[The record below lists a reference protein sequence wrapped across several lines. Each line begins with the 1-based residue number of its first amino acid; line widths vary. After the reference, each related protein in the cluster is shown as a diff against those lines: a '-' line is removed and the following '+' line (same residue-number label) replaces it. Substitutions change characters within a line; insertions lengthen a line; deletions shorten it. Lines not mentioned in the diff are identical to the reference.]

1 MGYEN
6 VFDAEISTISPSL
19 AAEYRRACRQL
30 GGDGELARL
39 LGETGLELGRD
50 SYRGWESALELF
62 RVFPQVARLMG
73 LSQLVRWLQLVRR
86 LGHLSQPVC
95 SAFIRGT
102 PDLTRAVDF
111 DEVLHYGYLATRLY
125 ANTQANAALV
135 CQFIDVAPV
144 LSRLLDPEGVRVA
157 VALTERLARRSQ
169 DLAAQCLGILPRLL
183 TEVEPGLRGDV
194 LRLAVQVTD
203 LNWRAT
209 RPLLEVSPRA
219 LQHLAEAH
227 RATFL
232 RLASGMA
239 DQAREKLFSLFTEG
253 VEVLAGLEPAAQGQ
267 ILTLA
272 DQVGRLSPA
281 AAVEFIK
288 TGPRLLDSLSL
299 DGLRLWVAEGLRLLQ
314 QNHAA
319 GLAYFRLQSQR
330 ALTAV
335 RKLMPGLDL
344 ESVKGVLELY
354 CRALTGRT
362 LEIRPAEE
370 LVERGIGWTSVEK
383 PTTEGRAVYLP
394 SRLGI
399 FETQDRNFEAF
410 KVYAT
415 HQAGHLEFGT
425 FDFRYD
431 RAAAIFKSVR
441 PRLEEVVDGHRDR
454 LAVSDFE
461 RFFDLFADR
470 RLARDLFTVAEDTRI
485 DSRVLREYA
494 GIRRAYAGLQRWSAE
509 RRPPL
514 GALPLRQA
522 FVEGLILFSLNAVES
537 VEFPER
543 YADHLRQGLRILN
556 QLRRPEATVEDA
568 AEATVRLYILAR
580 EIPNTPPQ
588 ENEQQEQ
595 VQPPEEAEQ
604 APEDLDELVNQF
616 QGANAEAE
624 RGESGPEEEPYE
636 SPPDVEYRGDFK
648 PELVQTLQEMREA
661 RGEQSQEQ
669 KAQLNELV
677 EKSAEVEQQARPQ
690 LVRVLEAESTNRA
703 GTGRAQPQPE
713 EAEQWF
719 YYDEWDYRAR
729 DYRPAWCRLRQKP
742 VEEGNPGYFDRVLRT
757 YAPVVYDI
765 RRQFEM
771 LRPELLRKVK
781 RLRDGE
787 ELDFDAVVEAI
798 LEKRAGQAPS
808 EKVYTRRNKVER
820 DVAVAFLL
828 DMSASTGETIE
839 PGGRWYGE
847 PDQGR
852 SWRVRGK
859 RIIDLEKE
867 SLVLLITALES
878 IGDTYGIYGFSGH
891 GRENVEFYIIK
902 DMDEPFS
909 EQVKSR
915 IDRIAPARAT
925 RMGTAIR
932 HAIYKLEQ
940 AEARTRI
947 LFLISD
953 GRPQDHDYGRD
964 PVDFRYL
971 LQGLSGPLLMPVGDD
986 PGAQAERQYAIH
998 DTKKA
1003 LLEAK
1008 QRNIIPFCLS
1018 IDKLGHDYLKSMCG
1032 DIGYE
1037 LLSNIYALPK
1047 RLPTLYRR
1055 LTT

>member
-1 MGYEN
+1 LGYESQL
-6 VFDAEISTISPSL
+6 DAEIAAISPSL
-19 AAEYRRACRQL
+19 AAEYRRACRQI
-30 GGDGELARL
+30 GEGGELTRL
-39 LGETGLELGRD
+39 LGETGLELARD

-62 RVFPQVARLMG
+62 RVYPQAAQIMSPPELI
-73 LSQLVRWLQLVRR
+73 RWTQLVRR

-102 PDLTRAVDF
+102 PELARAVDF
-111 DEVLHYGYLATRLY
+111 EELLHHGYLATRLY
-125 ANTQANAALV
+125 TNTQANAALV

-144 LSRLLDPEGVRVA
+144 LSRLLDPEGIRLG

-169 DLAAQCLGILPRLL
+169 DLAAQCLGILNRLL
-183 TEVEPGLRGDV
+183 PEIEPGLRNDL

-209 RPLLEVSPRA
+209 RPMLEVSPRA
-219 LQHLAEAH
+219 LQQLAQAH

-239 DQAREKLFSLFTEG
+239 EHAREKLFSLFTEG
-253 VEVLAGLEPAAQGQ
+253 VEVLAALPPEAQGE
-267 ILTLA
+267 ILTMA
-272 DQVGRLSPA
+272 DQVGRLSPT

-299 DGLRLWVAEGLRLLQ
+299 EGLRAWVAEGIGLLQ
-314 QNHAA
+314 QNQAA

-330 ALTAV
+330 ALATA
-335 RKLMPGLDL
+335 RRLMPGLDL

-354 CRALTGRT
+354 CRALTGRS
-362 LEIRPAEE
+362 LEIRPVEE

-383 PTTEGRAVYLP
+383 PTTEGRTVYLP
-394 SRLGI
+394 SRLGT
-399 FETQDRNFEAF
+399 FSTQAANFEAF

-415 HQAGHLEFGT
+415 HQTAHLEFGT
-425 FDFRYD
+425 FEFDYD
-431 RAAAIFKSVR
+431 RAAAIFDSLR
-441 PRLEEVVDGHRDR
+441 PRLGEAGDGHRNR
-454 LAVSDFE
+454 PAVSDFE

-470 RLARDLFTVAEDTRI
+470 RLARDLFTVVEDTRV

-494 GIRRAYAGLQRWSAE
+494 GIRQAYGRLQAWSAG

-514 GALPLRQA
+514 QALPLRQA
-522 FVEGLILFSLNAVES
+522 FVEALILFSLNAVDA
-537 VEFPER
+537 VEFSAR
-543 YADHLRQGLRILN
+543 YADHLRQALRILN
-556 QLRRPEATVEDA
+556 RLRRPEATVEDS
-568 AEATVRLYILAR
+568 AEATIRLYILAR
-580 EIPNTPPQ
+580 EIPNEPPQ

-595 VQPPEEAEQ
+595 VQPPEDAEQ
-604 APEDLDELVNQF
+604 NPEDLDQLLNQF
-616 QGANAEAE
+616 QSANAEPE
-624 RGESGPEEEPYE
+624 DGEAGSETQPYE

-648 PELVQTLQEMREA
+648 PELVQTLQELRENA
-661 RGEQSQEQ
+661 ADGQQQR
-669 KAQLNELV
+669 AQLNQLL
-677 EKSAEVEQQARPQ
+677 EKSAEVERPAQPQ
-690 LVRVLEAESTNRA
+690 LVKVLEAESTNRA
-703 GTGRAQPQPE
+703 GTSPAQPQPE
-713 EAEQWF
+713 EAEEWF

-729 DYRPAWCRLRQKP
+729 DYRPAWCRLRQRP
-742 VEEGNPGYFDRVLRT
+742 IEEGSPSYFDRVLRT
-757 YAPVVYDI
+757 YASVVYDI

-787 ELDFDAVVEAI
+787 ELDFDAVIEAI

-808 EKVYTRRNKVER
+808 EKVYARRNKVER

-839 PGGRWYGE
+839 PGGRWYGD
-847 PDQGR
+847 PDPSRG
-852 SWRVRGK
+852 WRVRGK

-902 DMDEPFS
+902 DLEEPFS
-909 EQVKSR
+909 ERVKSR

-932 HAIYKLEQ
+932 HATYKLEQ

-1008 QRNIIPFCLS
+1008 QRNITPFCLS
-1018 IDKLGHDYLKSMCG
+1018 IDKLGHDYLKAMCG

-1047 RLPTLYRR
+1047 RLPALYRR

>member
-1 MGYEN
+1 MGYESA
-6 VFDAEISTISPSL
+6 FDAEISTISPSL

-30 GGDGELARL
+30 GPGGDLPRL
-39 LGETGLELGRD
+39 LGETGLELARD

-62 RVFPQVARLMG
+62 RVYPQVARLMG
-73 LSQLVRWLQLVRR
+73 LSEVVRWTQLVRR

-102 PDLTRAVDF
+102 PDLARTVEF
-111 DEVLHYGYLATRLY
+111 EEVLHYGYLATRLY

-135 CQFIDVAPV
+135 CQFIDVAPA
-144 LSRLLDPEGVRVA
+144 LSRLLDPDGIRVA

-183 TEVEPGLRGDV
+183 AEVEPGLRGDI

-209 RPLLEVSPRA
+209 RPLLEVTPRA
-219 LQHLAEAH
+219 LQQLAEPH

-253 VEVLAGLEPAAQGQ
+253 VEVLAGLDPEAQGQ
-267 ILTLA
+267 ILALTE
-272 DQVGRLSPA
+272 QVGRLSPA
-281 AAVEFIK
+281 AAVEFMK
-288 TGPRLLDSLSL
+288 SGPRLLDSVSL
-299 DGLRLWVAEGLRLLQ
+299 DGLAAWVAEGLAVLQ
-314 QNHAA
+314 QNSAA

-354 CRALTGRT
+354 CRALTGKG
-362 LEIRPAEE
+362 LEVRPAEE

-383 PTTEGRAVYLP
+383 PTTEGRAIYLP

-399 FETQDRNFEAF
+399 FETQAQNFEAF

-425 FDFRYD
+425 FDFSYE
-431 RAAAIFKSVR
+431 RAAAIFASVR
-441 PRLEEVVDGHRDR
+441 PKLEEALDGRRDR
-454 LAVSDFE
+454 PAQNDFE

-470 RLARDLFTVAEDTRI
+470 RLARDLFTVAEDTRV
-485 DSRVLREYA
+485 DTRVMREYA
-494 GIRRAYAGLQRWSAE
+494 GIRRAYGRMQRWSAG

-514 GALPLRQA
+514 EALPLRQA
-522 FVEGLILFSLNAVES
+522 FVESLVLFSLNAVES
-537 VEFPER
+537 VPFPER
-543 YADHLRQGLRILN
+543 YADHLRRGLGILN
-556 QLRRPEATVEDA
+556 RLRRPQATVEDA

-580 EIPNTPPQ
+580 EIPNAPP
-588 ENEQQEQ
+588 EEGEQQEQ
-595 VQPPEEAEQ
+595 VQPPEDAEQ
-604 APEDLDELVNQF
+604 TPEDLDELVNQF
-616 QGANAEAE
+616 RSANAE
-624 RGESGPEEEPYE
+624 PEEGEGSPEEQPYE

-648 PELVQTLQEMREA
+648 PELVQTLREMREA
-661 RGEQSQEQ
+661 SGQQL
-669 KAQLNELV
+669 QLNDLV
-677 EKSAEVEQQARPQ
+677 EKSAGVEQRAQPQ

-703 GTGRAQPQPE
+703 GTSPVQPQPE

-729 DYRPAWCRLRQKP
+729 DYRPAWCRLRQRP
-742 VEEGNPGYFDRVLRT
+742 VEEGSPGYFDRVLRT

-787 ELDFDAVVEAI
+787 ELDFDAVVEAM
-798 LEKRAGQAPS
+798 LEKRAGQPPS
-808 EKVYTRRNKVER
+808 EKVYARRNKVER

-847 PDQGR
+847 PDVGR
-852 SWRVRGK
+852 GWRVRGK

-878 IGDTYGIYGFSGH
+878 IGDAYGIYGFSGH
-891 GRENVEFYIIK
+891 GRENVEFYVIK
-902 DMDEPFS
+902 DLDEPFS
-909 EQVKSR
+909 ERVKGR

-1047 RLPTLYRR
+1047 RLPALYRR